1 MNTQCEDE
9 NDDLY
14 NGACDFVT
22 IVDKSEYDNLESAN
36 FKLSNAEITG
46 DCLTVTV
53 SASGCSTDNWG
64 FNLVDSGAIAESSP
78 EQRYLKFQ
86 LINNEVCLAYFEK
99 TISFNLKPL
108 QIDNSVNEV
117 ILHIEGLE
125 SSLNYTY

>member
-1 MNTQCEDE
+1 MNMQCEE
-9 NDDLY
+9 NDDIVDLD
-14 NGACDFVT
+14 CDFAVA
-22 IVDKSEYDNLESAN
+22 IDKEKYDGLETAS
-36 FKLSNAEITG
+36 FKIISAEIID
-46 DCLTVTV
+46 DCLVIKIG
-53 SASGCSTDNWG
+53 ASGCSTDNWS